1 MCSPN
6 DTEGMNRLSGPGPMD
21 NFLDAVPL
29 RRTRTVHDTEQATDF
44 LASPLASYITGCVLV
59 CSGGQYRVGPAL
71 FEMCAEPMLHAQDR
85 S

>member
-1 MCSPN
+1 VCSPN
-6 DTEGMNRLSGPGPMD
+6 DTEGMKRLSGPGPMD

-29 RRTRTVHDTEQATDF
+29 RRMRTVHVTGQATVF

-59 CSGGQYRVGPAL
+59 CSGGLYRVGSAL